1 MIIRKVK
8 KKDLLEIFIWRNDKK
23 TVFFSKEKKKISLKN
38 HIKWFNN
45 NLRDSR
51 TKFYIGYLIK
61 KNKEK
66 KVGIVRFDIKNKY
79 ALVSINI
86 NPIMR
91 NKRLSFIL
99 LSNSI
104 KKFLRFNKFRLIAE
118 IKNNNL
124 ASLKCFLKNK
134 FYFFKSNKQ
143 YSFYQRLLS

>member
-1 MIIRKVK
+1 
-8 KKDLLEIFIWRNDKK
+8 
-23 TVFFSKEKKKISLKN
+23 
-38 HIKWFNN
+38 
-45 NLRDSR
+45 
-51 TKFYIGYLIK
+51 
-61 KNKEK
+61 
-66 KVGIVRFDIKNKY
+66 
-79 ALVSINI
+79 
-86 NPIMR
+86 MR

-104 KKFLRFNKFRLIAE
+104 KMFLRFNKFRLIAE